1 MLNKALKKTNK
12 KNNNNNNRKENKKW
26 GWHGEGCTWQIHGS

>member
-26 GWHGEGCTWQIHGS
+26 GWHGEGCTW